1 MRKLITSGAIVLSA
15 LVALSGCATSEG
27 TSVLDGSGEID
38 ATAVTPAPAPTVS
51 APTSEI
57 DILTGAPAAGTDA
70 AIAWEALMSGA
81 GEYAASASYQAV
93 IDKFGAV
100 EPYVTIHAAEERHI
114 SALTRQL
121 EKAGVAVP
129 ANPYLGHIVAPADL
143 ETAAAAW
150 VDGEVANVELYD
162 SLISQST
169 DARLTKVLNN
179 LRSAS
184 LDSHLPLFELA
195 AANGGTLTTDQMHS
209 R

>member
-1 MRKLITSGAIVLSA
+1 MRKLITAGVVVLSAVIVLS
-15 LVALSGCATSEG
+15 GCTVNIGAPGFEG
-27 TSVLDGSGEID
+27 SDGTGAS
-38 ATAVTPAPAPTVS
+38 S
-51 APTSEI
+51 APSVDDPTAEI
-57 DILTGAPAAGTDA
+57 DIVTGAPAAGTNA
-70 AIAWEALMSGA
+70 AIAWEALMSSD

-114 SALTRQL
+114 NALTRQL
-121 EKAGVAVP
+121 EKAGVTVP
-129 ANPYLGHIVAPADL
+129 TNLYLGNIVAPADL

-150 VDGEVANVELYD
+150 ADGEVANVALYD
-162 SLISQST
+162 TLISQST
-169 DARLTKVLNN
+169 DETLTKVLHN

-195 AANGGTLTTDQMHS
+195 AANGGTLTADQMHS